1 MCDTLVAIVDGRVL
15 FGKNSD
21 RDPNEAQ
28 HLSWHPARDH
38 APGAIVRCTHVT
50 IPQAAH
56 THAVALSRPFWIWGA
71 EMGAN
76 EHGVVIGNEAV
87 FTDAPY
93 AATGLT
99 GMDLVRLALERSA
112 TAAGAVATLGALL
125 ETHGQGGGCGHE
137 HRGFTYHSSFLV
149 ADAGG
154 AFVVETAG
162 RTWTAEPVRGA
173 ATISNALTLPA
184 MRGHRDRLRSW
195 VAAADT
201 RQACT
206 LRAARTARTA
216 ADVAAALRDH
226 GGARP
231 HYRWH
236 HGAMAAPCAHAGGLV
251 AATQTTASWI
261 AELAPGRARHWVTAT
276 AAPCL
281 SLWKPIAVDAPLDRG
296 PAPTDRADATSLWW
310 RHERLHRRV
319 IGDAAACA
327 AIAEEV
333 AALEATWWTAPP
345 SPAAAFAEH
354 DRRLAT
360 WLARAEAA
368 PHRDDRPWYVRRYWR
383 VRDRRA
389 GLA

>member
-28 HLSWHPARDH
+28 FVSWHPARAH
-38 APGAIVRCTHVT
+38 PPGAVVRCTHLT

-56 THAVALSRPFWIWGA
+56 THAVALSRPFWIFGA

-93 AATGLT
+93 AAVGLT
-99 GMDLVRLALERSA
+99 GMDLVRLALERATTA
-112 TAAGAVATLGALL
+112 TAAVATLGALL
-125 ETHGQGGGCGHE
+125 EQHGQGGGCGHE
-137 HRGFTYHSSFLV
+137 HPGFSYHASFIV
-149 ADAGG
+149 ADATG

-162 RTWTAEPVRGA
+162 RRWTAQAVVGA
-173 ATISNALTLPA
+173 ASISNALTLPA
-184 MRGHRDRLRSW
+184 LRGHRDRLRSW
-195 VAAADT
+195 VAAADR

-206 LRAARTARTA
+206 LGAARAARSV
-216 ADVAAALRDH
+216 ADLFAALRDH
-226 GGARP
+226 RGDGRP
-231 HYRWH
+231 RYRWH
-236 HGAMAAPCAHAGGLV
+236 HGALAAPCVHAGGVL
-251 AATQTTASWI
+251 ASSQTTGSWV
-261 AELAPGRARHWVTAT
+261 AELTPAGARHWVTAT

-281 SLWKPIAVDAPLDRG
+281 SLYKPIAVDAPLDLG
-296 PAPTDRADATSLWW
+296 PPPRDRADATSLWW

-327 AIAEEV
+327 AIAGEIATVE
-333 AALEATWWTAPP
+333 AAWLRSPP
-345 SPAAAFAEH
+345 ASAAAFAEH
-354 DRRLAT
+354 ARRIDA
-360 WLARAEAA
+360 WRAQLGAV
-368 PHRDDRPWYVRRYWR
+368 RDDRPWYVRRYWR
-383 VRDRRA
+383 IRDQRA